1 MWCRGCDHILAV
13 YSILDYSAWLED
25 TPIKVHWTD
34 NLGDG
39 VHKKLG
45 GYQKIAT
52 AQVGE
57 ASFQFPL
64 YTAQFH
70 SRLQMTRPLLLGGS
84 KCQCMSTPAI
94 E

>member
-1 MWCRGCDHILAV
+1 MG
-13 YSILDYSAWLED
+13 LED

-45 GYQKIAT
+45 GHHKQAT

-57 ASFQFPL
+57 ASFQFPTV
-64 YTAQFH
+64 YCIVPFKATDDKAFI
-70 SRLQMTRPLLLGGS
+70 TRW
-84 KCQCMSTPAI
+84 Q
-94 E
+94 